1 MVAALL
7 GFSLKRIPDTF
18 FTSVPVFLWVKTFDL
33 NKWWQ
38 PTRSPCTGCWG
49 SSGSIIYTFLPTS
62 PVCIVTIHTDY
73 IPMALYLLQ
82 ATYCPPPHPLPST
95 GNSTEGIV
103 ATLWGHCA
111 GKIDLLT
118 SVTQDRAGW
127 THCTMHAWH
136 CVKHTMHYAHHTICI
151 VCWISHRLCNMM
163 CSVRTIFALCTI
175 CKLSSSLNRC
185 SELEEG
191 QIMTIMM
198 MMIMMMMMI
207 ITLCTLCAPNTIE
220 WTHWF
225 VRRTNQCLGAKLAAK
240 GRKIINKV
248 GRIPKNIFYMR
259 WWF

>member
-7 GFSLKRIPDTF
+7 GSSLKRIPDTF
-18 FTSVPVFLWVKTFDL
+18 FTSVLVFFYESKLLTSINGGSPPGPPAQDAGDRVALLSTHSFRPPPCVLWPYT
-33 NKWWQ
+33 
-38 PTRSPCTGCWG
+38 P
-49 SSGSIIYTFLPTS
+49 IIYPW
-62 PVCIVTIHTDY
+62 
-73 IPMALYLLQ
+73 LY
-82 ATYCPPPHPLPST
+82 TYCKLHIAPPHPLPST

-136 CVKHTMHYAHHTICI
+136 CVMHTMHYAHHTICI

-163 CSVRTIFALCTI
+163 CSVCTIYALCTI
-175 CKLSSSLNRC
+175 CKLGSSLNRC

-198 MMIMMMMMI
+198 MMIMMMII